1 MGPLFFEKSM
11 NPTVLKL
18 TELAER
24 IAGHKGL
31 RVYDLELFGS
41 GRGKT
46 LRIFIDRI
54 GTEKVSLED
63 CSEFSKALSLVLD
76 VEDPIDGAYNLEVS
90 SPGIE
95 RELKKPWHYE
105 QSVGRSVAFSL
116 FQPLGQILPQ
126 IEQQYASRKKLT
138 GTLTSFQDQKLDIEF
153 EGKMLKVPLETVAKA
168 HWVFDFGKKQ

>member
-1 MGPLFFEKSM
+1 M
-11 NPTVLKL
+11 NPTVTKL

-31 RVYDLELFGS
+31 KIYDLELFGA

-46 LRIFIDRI
+46 LRIFIDRS
-54 GTEKVSLED
+54 GEEKVSLED

-76 VEDPIDGAYNLEVS
+76 VEDLIDGAYNLEVS

-95 RELKKPWHYE
+95 RDLKKPWHYQE
-105 QSVGRSVAFSL
+105 SVGKMVALSL
-116 FQPLGQILPQ
+116 FRPLGQIIPE

-138 GTLTSFQDQKLDIEF
+138 GTITSFQEQQLGFEF
-153 EGKMLKVPLETVAKA
+153 EGKMLTVPLETVAKA

>member
-1 MGPLFFEKSM
+1 M
-11 NPTVLKL
+11 NPTVTKL

-31 RVYDLELFGS
+31 RIYDLELFGS

-46 LRIFIDRI
+46 LRIFIDRTD
-54 GTEKVSLED
+54 TEKVSLED

-76 VEDPIDGAYNLEVS
+76 VEDPIDGAYQLEVS

-95 RELKKPWHYE
+95 RELKRPWHYE
-105 QSVGRSVAFSL
+105 QSVGKSVAFSL
-116 FQPLGQILPQ
+116 FRPLGQIVPE
-126 IEQQYASRKKLT
+126 IEQQFASRKKLT
-138 GTLTSFQDQKLDIEF
+138 GVITSFGEQQLDIEF
-153 EGKMLKVPLETVAKA
+153 EGKMLKVPLETIAKA

>member
-1 MGPLFFEKSM
+1 M
-11 NPTVLKL
+11 NPTVSKL

-31 RVYDLELFGS
+31 RIYDLELFGS

-46 LRIFIDRI
+46 LRIFIDRMEP
-54 GTEKVSLED
+54 EKVSLED

-76 VEDPIDGAYNLEVS
+76 VEDLIDGAYNLEVS

-105 QSVGRSVAFSL
+105 QSVGKSVALSL
-116 FQPLGQILPQ
+116 FRPLGQIIPTIEPQ
-126 IEQQYASRKKLT
+126 FASRKKLT
-138 GTLTSFQDQKLDIEF
+138 ATITSFEGEQLDVEF
-153 EGKMLKVPLETVAKA
+153 EGKNLKVPLETVAKA

>member
-1 MGPLFFEKSM
+1 M
-11 NPTVLKL
+11 NPTVTKL

-31 RVYDLELFGS
+31 KIYDLELFGS

-46 LRIFIDRI
+46 LRIFIDRADP
-54 GTEKVSLED
+54 EKVSLED

-76 VEDPIDGAYNLEVS
+76 VEDIIDGAYNLEVS

-95 RELKKPWHYE
+95 RDLKKPWHYQE
-105 QSVGRSVAFSL
+105 SVGKLVALSL
-116 FQPLGQILPQ
+116 FRPLGQIVPQ

-138 GTLTSFQDQKLDIEF
+138 GMITSFQDQQLGVEF
-153 EGKMLKVPLETVAKA
+153 EGKMLTVPLETVAKA